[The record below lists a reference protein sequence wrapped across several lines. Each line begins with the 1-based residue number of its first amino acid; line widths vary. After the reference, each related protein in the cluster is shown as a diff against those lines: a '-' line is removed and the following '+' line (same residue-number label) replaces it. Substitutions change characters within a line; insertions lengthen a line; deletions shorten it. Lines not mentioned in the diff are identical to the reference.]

1 MNEKI
6 INMRTKF
13 DFIIQKNDS
22 SRNSCEILEKKKKL
36 LKLKKRKIKWKL
48 GI

>member
-22 SRNSCEILEKKKKL
+22 NRNSYENLEKK
-36 LKLKKRKIKWKL
+36 RNSWS
-48 GI
+48 